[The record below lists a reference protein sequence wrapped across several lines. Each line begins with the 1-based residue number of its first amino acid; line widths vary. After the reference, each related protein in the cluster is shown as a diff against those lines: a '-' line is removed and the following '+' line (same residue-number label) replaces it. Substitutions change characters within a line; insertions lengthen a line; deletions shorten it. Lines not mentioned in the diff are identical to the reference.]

1 MKAAS
6 LRANRA
12 LDEILSSDSFPEQAA
27 TRFHESGRMAS
38 SFKRIR
44 VDVRKVKSWTDC
56 PAPLH
61 LLLVCVAGLG
71 ALDVVTAIHF
81 GMVPDCR

>member
-27 TRFHESGRMAS
+27 TPFHESGRMAS
-38 SFKRIR
+38 SFKRIW
-44 VDVRKVKSWTDC
+44 VESKSWTDC
-56 PAPLH
+56 PAHLH